1 MLGSLTQAIQQLYQ
15 EGTCGRETSSCKM
28 GANQSHKR
36 MERFIEVA
44 NFDFRDKVEEGN
56 NDNSWMQKHDKTY
69 QSGRRNTDGLL
80 AHRRATSSPQTGY

>member
-36 MERFIEVA
+36 MERFTEVA
-44 NFDFRDKVEEGN
+44 NFDFRDLVKEGN
-56 NDNSWMQKHDKTY
+56 NDNSGMQKHDKTCGN
-69 QSGRRNTDGLL
+69 QDSNRK
-80 AHRRATSSPQTGY
+80 